1 MDTLNTSA
9 VRESGV
15 GAVILALAVL
25 VPVLGGDPY
34 WAYALTIVAIYS
46 IASASTNLLRAES
59 GQYTFGQG
67 AIFGAAAYSTALA
80 TATYGWNPVLAV
92 LLGIA
97 IAAVLGLLLALP
109 ALRVQGYY
117 LGFVSLAAA
126 VVFPQLLYGFSTFT
140 HAVSGVPLTVVRPVD
155 AHSGAF
161 QPFSL
166 IVLALA
172 ILAFFGHAVLRGSRL
187 GRRMRAAAI
196 SPEAAQTLRIRPGRV
211 RVVAFVLAAVGAGV
225 AGALYAPYFSFVS
238 PDAFPVSFSVLLY
251 FTVVVGGDSTI
262 IGPLFGLF
270 VLYVVPN
277 LLLTNFADY
286 RDLIYGVLAFVIM
299 ALLPDGLLPPLKR
312 LAARVR
318 KTAPKPA
325 VDIPAMIEQL
335 ERERSEGTGLEGEG
349 KAGRGLALEVSGVT
363 KRFGAVVALDG
374 VGFEAAAGRVHALI
388 GPNGCGKSTTLNV
401 ISGLVRADAGVVS
414 LDGLSENHH
423 SAVEIATAGV
433 ARGFQTPRV
442 FDSLDA
448 WDNIE
453 LGIREGSDRD
463 YGWIRDQL
471 RGVAVASFTH
481 SERRWLELLRI
492 CVSSPRLVLLD
503 EPAAGLSLNERRQLV
518 SLIRS
523 LVAAS
528 GATVVLV
535 EHDLPLVWGIA
546 DTVTVLAEGRVLT
559 TGRAAEVRE
568 SDSMDVIVGSGRA
581 AR

>member
-1 MDTLNTSA
+1 MPRRLSFVNSSA
-9 VRESGV
+9 MRESGV

-25 VPVLGGDPY
+25 VPALGGDPY

-46 IASASTNLLRAES
+46 IASASTNVLRAES

-97 IAAVLGLLLALP
+97 IAGVLGLLLALP

-172 ILAFFGHAVLRGSRL
+172 ILALFGHAVLRGSRL

-211 RVVAFVLAAVGAGV
+211 RVAAFVIAAVGAGV

-277 LLLTNFADY
+277 LLLTKFSDY

-318 KTAPKPA
+318 KPAPKPA
-325 VDIPAMIEQL
+325 VDIPAMIARL
-335 ERERSEGTGLEGEG
+335 ESERKPG
-349 KAGRGLALEVSGVT
+349 KGLALAVSGVT

-374 VGFEAAAGRVHALI
+374 VGFEAAAGKVHALI

-401 ISGLVRADAGVVS
+401 ISGLVRADVGGIS
-414 LDGLSENHH
+414 LDGVSENHR
-423 SAVEIATAGV
+423 SAVDIATAGV

-463 YGWIRDQL
+463 YAWIRDAL
-471 RGVAVASFTH
+471 RGVPVSSFTH

-492 CVSSPRLVLLD
+492 CVSAPRLVLLD
-503 EPAAGLSLNERRQLV
+503 EPAAGLSLNERQQLV

-523 LVAAS
+523 LVAVS

-546 DTVTVLAEGRVLT
+546 DTVTVMAEGRVLT
-559 TGRAAEVRE
+559 TGAAAEVRE
-568 SDSMDVIVGSGRA
+568 SESMDVIVGSGRA

>member
-1 MDTLNTSA
+1 MPRLSFVNSSA
-9 VRESGV
+9 MRESGV

-25 VPVLGGDPY
+25 VPALGGDPY

-46 IASASTNLLRAES
+46 IASASTNVLRAES

-97 IAAVLGLLLALP
+97 IAGVLGLLLALP

-172 ILAFFGHAVLRGSRL
+172 ILALFGHAVLRGSRL

-211 RVVAFVLAAVGAGV
+211 RVAAFVIAAVGAGV

-277 LLLTNFADY
+277 LLLTKFSDY

-312 LAARVR
+312 LAAQIW
-318 KTAPKPA
+318 KPAPKPA
-325 VDIPAMIEQL
+325 VDIPAMIG
-335 ERERSEGTGLEGEG
+335 RLEGERKPG
-349 KAGRGLALEVSGVT
+349 KGLELEVSGVT

-374 VGFEAAAGRVHALI
+374 VGFEAVAGKVHALI

-401 ISGLVRADAGVVS
+401 ISGLVRADAGEIS
-414 LDGLSENHH
+414 LDGMSENHR
-423 SAVEIATAGV
+423 SAVDIATAGV

-463 YGWIRDQL
+463 YAWIRDVL
-471 RGVAVASFTH
+471 RGVPVSSFTH

-492 CVSSPRLVLLD
+492 CVSAPRLVLLD
-503 EPAAGLSLNERRQLV
+503 EPAAGLSLNERQQLV

-523 LVAAS
+523 LVAVS

-546 DTVTVLAEGRVLT
+546 DTVTVMSEGRVLT
-559 TGRAAEVRE
+559 TGAAAEVRE
-568 SDSMDVIVGSGRA
+568 SESMDVIVGSGRA

>member
-1 MDTLNTSA
+1 MNSSA
-9 VRESGV
+9 MRESGV

-25 VPVLGGDPY
+25 VPALGGDPY

-46 IASASTNLLRAES
+46 IASASTNVLRAES

-97 IAAVLGLLLALP
+97 IAGVLGLLLALP

-172 ILAFFGHAVLRGSRL
+172 ILALFGHAVLRGSRL

-211 RVVAFVLAAVGAGV
+211 RVAAFVIAAVGAGV

-277 LLLTNFADY
+277 LLLTKFSDY

-312 LAARVR
+312 LAARIW
-318 KTAPKPA
+318 KPAPKPP
-325 VDIPAMIEQL
+325 VDIPAMIG
-335 ERERSEGTGLEGEG
+335 RLEGERKPG
-349 KAGRGLALEVSGVT
+349 KGLELAVSGVT

-374 VGFEAAAGRVHALI
+374 VGFEAVAGKVHALI

-401 ISGLVRADAGVVS
+401 ISGLVRADAGEIS
-414 LDGLSENHH
+414 LDGVSENHRP
-423 SAVEIATAGV
+423 AVDIATAGV

-463 YGWIRDQL
+463 YAWIRDAL
-471 RGVAVASFTH
+471 RGVPVSSFTH

-492 CVSSPRLVLLD
+492 CVSAPRLVLLD
-503 EPAAGLSLNERRQLV
+503 EPAAGLSLNERQQLV

-523 LVAAS
+523 LVAVS

-546 DTVTVLAEGRVLT
+546 DTVTVMSEGRVLT
-559 TGRAAEVRE
+559 TGVAAEVRE
-568 SDSMDVIVGSGRA
+568 SESMDVIVGSGRA